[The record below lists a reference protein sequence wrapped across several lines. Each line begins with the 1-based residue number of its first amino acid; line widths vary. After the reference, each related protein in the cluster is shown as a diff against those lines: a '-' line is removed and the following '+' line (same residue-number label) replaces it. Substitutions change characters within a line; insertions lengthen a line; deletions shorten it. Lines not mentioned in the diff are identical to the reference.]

1 MDNIED
7 TTYQLRIL
15 SQKIPGVLVQ
25 LTEALESLED
35 VEVLSSYHTSFQDR
49 MLSTFILQ
57 VCILHLNYCV
67 VVLNRFVIIHVAQ
80 EHSMSRPVAVRYH
93 LFLIPLGYI

>member
-1 MDNIED
+1 MQLEVDNIED

-35 VEVLSSYHTSFQDR
+35 VEIINSYHTAFQDR

-57 VCILHLNYCV
+57 VCILYLNYCV
-67 VVLNRFVIIHVAQ
+67 IIFKRFVIIHVAQ
-80 EHSMSRPVAVRYH
+80 EHRSYV
-93 LFLIPLGYI
+93 